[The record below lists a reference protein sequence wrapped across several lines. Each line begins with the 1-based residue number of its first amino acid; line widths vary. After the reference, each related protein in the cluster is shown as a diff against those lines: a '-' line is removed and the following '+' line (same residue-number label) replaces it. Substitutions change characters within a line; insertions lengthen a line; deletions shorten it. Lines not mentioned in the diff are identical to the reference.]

1 MAAGAFT
8 FYHQFA
14 ERIADGTI
22 DMDDATANTFKL
34 ALFTSTHTPS
44 TADTTFSALTNE
56 LTTLYGYTAGG
67 KGLESIT
74 WVQTSGVSKFDA
86 ADVVWTAASGSI
98 TARYAVLYDT
108 TVAAAG
114 DLIGYFLLDATPADV
129 TATDGNTLTVQ
140 WHTDGVFTLS
150 VV

>member
-14 ERIADGTI
+14 ELVADGTQ
-22 DMDDATANTFKL
+22 DLDTHAFKL
-34 ALFTSTHTPS
+34 ALFTSAHTPS
-44 TADTTFSALTNE
+44 TADTTFSALTNQVAAGN
-56 LTTLYGYTAGG
+56 GYTAGG
-67 KGLESIT
+67 ETLATVT
-74 WVQTSGVSKFDA
+74 WAQTSGVAKFDA
-86 ADVVWTAASGSI
+86 ADVVWTATGGSI
-98 TARYAVLYDT
+98 TARYAVLYNS

-114 DLIGYFLLDATPADV
+114 DLVGYFLLDSTPADV

-140 WHTDGVFTLS
+140 WHADGIFTLS

>member
-14 ERIADGTI
+14 EKVADGTI
-22 DMDDATANTFKL
+22 DMDDTTALTYKL
-34 ALFTSTHTPS
+34 ALFTSTHAPS
-44 TADTTFSALTNE
+44 TADTTFSALTNQV
-56 LTTLYGYTAGG
+56 TGNGYAAGG
-67 KGLESIT
+67 TALTSIT
-74 WVQTSGVSKFDA
+74 WAQTAGVAKFDA
-86 ADVVWTAASGSI
+86 ADVVYTASGGPI

-114 DLIGYFLLDATPADV
+114 DLIGYFLLDSAPADV
-129 TATDGNTLTVQ
+129 TATDGNTLTIQ
-140 WHTDGVFTLS
+140 WHTDGIFTLS